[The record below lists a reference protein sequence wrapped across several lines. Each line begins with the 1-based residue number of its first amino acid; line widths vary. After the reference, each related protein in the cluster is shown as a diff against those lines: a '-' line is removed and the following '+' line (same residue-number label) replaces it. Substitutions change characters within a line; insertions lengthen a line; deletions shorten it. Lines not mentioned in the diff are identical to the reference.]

1 MLINK
6 SKANTTKFDSAIEM
20 KLNKSTGSSQR
31 IRGAFSKASRRLSA
45 LSMFDK
51 EAEHPE
57 KPSIKP
63 LSVPTCINE

>member
-1 MLINK
+1 
-6 SKANTTKFDSAIEM
+6 M

-31 IRGAFSKASRRLSA
+31 IRGAFSKARRRLSA

-63 LSVPTCINE
+63 LSVPTSINE